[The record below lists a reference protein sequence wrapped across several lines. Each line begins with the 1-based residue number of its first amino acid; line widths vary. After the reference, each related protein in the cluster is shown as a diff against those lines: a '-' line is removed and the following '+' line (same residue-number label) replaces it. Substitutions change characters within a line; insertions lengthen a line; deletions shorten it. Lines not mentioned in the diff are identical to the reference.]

1 MKRSPLI
8 FWLTALA
15 GVCPLA
21 AQSGLSPF
29 DETRYVGNVIG
40 SVIDSKT
47 GQGIRGASVLLIRE
61 PWAYRSGSSGRTEHL
76 YNLLLDSS
84 VRRGSTNSSGRFIV
98 NSVPTPYPFRTYT
111 VIALAPGYKV
121 QVFDQIPI
129 FPGAVMSLDCSFA
142 LMPGRG
148 VGVVFRKTDPTAPY
162 HYSHE
167 KRLRIPAIPRD
178 GQPALAGQRIFATR
192 EGLTGQTTANGH
204 VIRKGDRFVSLP
216 SRRALSAKGER
227 GFQVRLSYSGRSVI
241 APVWDVGPW
250 NIRDDHWSPSRQREQ
265 WRDLPQG
272 LPQAQAA
279 FERGYN
285 GGKDGFGRRVSNPA
299 GIDLADGIF
308 WNDLRMRDND
318 WIGVEYL
325 WLDQEMVAIPEQ
337 REPSGR
343 SEPAGRP
350 GTPRGE
356 SSRTMAIL
364 TEILAVLEGI
374 RP

>member
-1 MKRSPLI
+1 VTNLEVGHVGGEMDSAAIKDFTERAANIESELRKAIVGQHEVVRQVLI
-8 FWLTALA
+8 SLFAGGHVLLEGVPGLGKTLLVRALA
-15 GVCPLA
+15 TA
-21 AQSGLSPF
+21 
-29 DETRYVGNVIG
+29 
-40 SVIDSKT
+40 
-47 GQGIRGASVLLIRE
+47 
-61 PWAYRSGSSGRTEHL
+61 
-76 YNLLLDSS
+76 
-84 VRRGSTNSSGRFIV
+84 
-98 NSVPTPYPFRTYT
+98 
-111 VIALAPGYKV
+111 
-121 QVFDQIPI
+121 
-129 FPGAVMSLDCSFA
+129 LDCSFA

-250 NIRDDHWSPSRQREQ
+250 NIRDDHWNPSRQREQ

-279 FERGYN
+279 LRRGH
-285 GGKDGFGRRVSNPA
+285 
-299 GIDLADGIF
+299 
-308 WNDLRMRDND
+308 
-318 WIGVEYL
+318 
-325 WLDQEMVAIPEQ
+325 
-337 REPSGR
+337 
-343 SEPAGRP
+343 P
-350 GTPRGE
+350 GDS
-356 SSRTMAIL
+356 SSRY
-364 TEILAVLEGI
+364 GQ
-374 RP
+374 RDRRG